1 MEKEKTERDE
11 MEERNILRNKTK
23 EGLSDQNFK
32 VSVILIAMYESSN
45 SKVKRLP
52 LTFLI
57 SSTTFTQVSVQRL
70 EWIPMLCI

>member
-1 MEKEKTERDE
+1 MEKQKTERDE

-23 EGLSDQNFK
+23 ECLSDQNFK
-32 VSVILIAMYESSN
+32 VSLILITMYKTSL

-70 EWIPMLCI
+70 EWILMLCI

>member
-1 MEKEKTERDE
+1 MEKQKTERDE

-32 VSVILIAMYESSN
+32 VSLILITMYKTSL

-70 EWIPMLCI
+70 EWILMLCI

>member
-1 MEKEKTERDE
+1 MEKQKTERDE
-11 MEERNILRNKTK
+11 MEERNILKNKTK

-32 VSVILIAMYESSN
+32 VNLILITMYKTSL

-70 EWIPMLCI
+70 EWILMLCI